1 MQRTASRA
9 LDTIVILV
17 MAAFFFVLSTPEPA
31 FSRAGG
37 GHSYSS
43 GGRSSSSSSKKSSSS
58 WSGKKS
64 SHSSHPRSR
73 SSGSSTPMNSSEATF
88 FLLVMFIGGLVVAVK
103 IYVDYVKKGPIG
115 TEWTDVEQVQLQFSK
130 LRTQSTDL
138 RGKALEALKRRD
150 PNWNEM
156 RFLERAK
163 QGFSR
168 IQDAWSKQNL
178 SSAQGFLSDG
188 VYERFSLQI
197 DEQKSDGIRDHME
210 NLRILNSRVVQ
221 AECGS
226 RFDVLHVSIRASAVN
241 YRVFLTGGRRLDGS
255 TEPEEF
261 EEIWSFLRRPG
272 SKTLEKPGLIEG
284 VCPSC
289 GAPLEIVRAAKCTYC
304 QAFLRSGEHD
314 WVLAEITQ
322 ACEWSVTD
330 AKPKPGLDRLM
341 EVDPGFSVQQIEDRA
356 SVMFWRYYTAFRLG
370 KVDPM
375 LKHAHPGFIG
385 KLQAKLAPK
394 PSGSRVAYQTAA
406 VGSVNVLGAA
416 LGESASAPDS
426 FDRVLAHVRWSWKPV
441 DINAKGNL
449 IPVAEHPLN
458 CTQVFVLIRKSGTQT
473 NIGLALSGSCCKN
486 CGAPETDTAGTVCQY
501 CGTPLNEGATDWIL
515 EQIADPHAPDVVKL
529 LKSQPATPRATPATS
544 SERLR
549 PEPGPPVADNV
560 SADNASG
567 DIFELRGTADA
578 LRWMAAVIFA
588 DRNVEQAELEML
600 KRYAR
605 TYGVPQAKFNE
616 IVLAAQAGKA
626 VPRPPANPR
635 EVAAVYRELV
645 RLALAD
651 GTMSD
656 TEEKLLSAF
665 CRQGSLP
672 ADEAARILAAVKSE
686 RV

>member
-1 MQRTASRA
+1 MRRSASRVLSAISVLAMVA
-9 LDTIVILV
+9 L
-17 MAAFFFVLSTPEPA
+17 FFVLSAPEPA
-31 FSRAGG
+31 YSRAGG
-37 GHSYSS
+37 GHSYPS
-43 GGRSSSSSSKKSSSS
+43 GGGSSSSSSKKSSSS
-58 WSGKKS
+58 WSSEKSGSS
-64 SHSSHPRSR
+64 SHTRGR
-73 SSGSSTPMNSSEATF
+73 RSGSSTPMNASEAKF
-88 FLLVMFIGGLVVAVK
+88 FLLVMIIGGFAVVVK
-103 IYVDYVKKGPIG
+103 IYVDYGDKGPVG
-115 TEWTDVEQVQLQFSK
+115 TDWTDVEKIQRQHSK
-130 LRTQSTDL
+130 LRTQPDSV
-138 RGKALEALKRRD
+138 KAQAIEALKLRD

-178 SSAQGFLSDG
+178 STAQGFLSDG
-188 VYERFSLQI
+188 VYERFSIQI

-210 NLRILNSRVVQ
+210 NLRILNARIVQ
-221 AECGS
+221 AESGS

-241 YRVFLTGGRRLDGS
+241 YRVSLVGGRRLDGS
-255 TEPEEF
+255 NEPEEF

-272 SKTLEKPGLIEG
+272 SKTLEKPGLLEG

-304 QAFLRSGEHD
+304 QTFLRSGEHD

-322 ACEWSVTD
+322 ACEWTVADT
-330 AKPKPGLDRLM
+330 APRPGLDRLM

-370 KVDPM
+370 KVEPM

-416 LGESASAPDS
+416 LGESVSAPDS
-426 FDRVLAHVRWSWKPV
+426 FDRVLAQVRWSWKPV
-441 DINAKGNL
+441 EMNAKGKL
-449 IPVAEHPLN
+449 IPGTEHPLL
-458 CTQVFVLIRKSGTQT
+458 CTQVFVMIRKSGIQT
-473 NIGLALSGSCCKN
+473 NIGLALSGSCCKS

-501 CGTPLNEGATDWIL
+501 CGTPLNEGTTDWIL

-529 LKSQPATPRATPATS
+529 LKSQPATPRAAS
-544 SERLR
+544 AAS
-549 PEPGPPVADNV
+549 EPGSRVVDNV
-560 SADNASG
+560 SSGNVSTDTASG

-578 LRWMAAVIFA
+578 LRWMAVVIFA

-656 TEEKLLSAF
+656 TEEKLLSTF
-665 CRQGSLP
+665 CRQGGLP

-686 RV
+686 RA

>member
-1 MQRTASRA
+1 MRGFASRA
-9 LDTIVILV
+9 FGAITLPV
-17 MAAFFFVLSTPEPA
+17 MAVFFFVLATPEPV

-43 GGRSSSSSSKKSSSS
+43 KKSHSSSSSSSKHSSGWGSKKSSSS
-58 WSGKKS
+58 
-64 SHSSHPRSR
+64 SHTRNRSR
-73 SSGSSTPMNSSEATF
+73 GSGSSTPMNASEATF
-88 FLLVMFIGGLVVAVK
+88 FLLVMLIGGFVVAVK
-103 IYVDYVKKGPIG
+103 IYADYVNKGSVG
-115 TEWTDVEQVQLQFSK
+115 TDWTDVEKVQQQFSK
-130 LRTQSTDL
+130 LRTQPDSA
-138 RGKALEALKRRD
+138 RVKALEALRLRD

-210 NLRILNSRVVQ
+210 NLKILNARIVQ
-221 AECGS
+221 AESGS

-241 YRVFLTGGRRLDGS
+241 YRVSLAGGRRLDGS

-289 GAPLEIVRAAKCTYC
+289 GAPLEIVRAAKCSYC
-304 QAFLRSGEHD
+304 QTFLRSGEHD

-322 ACEWSVTD
+322 ACEWAVAD
-330 AKPKPGLDRLM
+330 AKPRPGLDRLM
-341 EVDPGFSVQQIEDRA
+341 EADPGFSVQQIEDRA

-375 LKHAHPGFIG
+375 LKHAHPDFIV
-385 KLQAKLAPK
+385 KLRAKLAPK
-394 PSGSRVAYQTAA
+394 PSGSRTIYQTAA
-406 VGSVNVLGAA
+406 VGSVNVLGAVP
-416 LGESASAPDS
+416 GESSTPPDS
-426 FDRVLAHVRWSWKPV
+426 FDRIPVELRWSWKSAEK
-441 DINAKGNL
+441 NAKGSV
-449 IPVAEHPLN
+449 IPGMEHPLN
-458 CTQVFVLIRKSGTQT
+458 CTQVFVLIRRSGIKTD
-473 NIGLALSGSCCKN
+473 IGLALSGSCCKN

-501 CGTPLNEGATDWIL
+501 CQTPLNEGTADWIL
-515 EQIADPHAPDVVKL
+515 EQIADPHAPDLVRL
-529 LKSQPATPRATPATS
+529 LKSQFAASRPAPA
-544 SERLR
+544 R
-549 PEPGPPVADNV
+549 PGTEPGPSVAGSV
-560 SADNASG
+560 PADNAS
-567 DIFELRGTADA
+567 DDTFELRGSADA
-578 LRWMAAVIFA
+578 LRWMTAVIFA
-588 DRNVEQAELEML
+588 DRKVERAELDLL
-600 KRYAR
+600 KQYAR

-616 IVLAAQAGKA
+616 IVLAAKDDKA
-626 VPRPPANPR
+626 VLRPPENPQ
-635 EVAAVYRELV
+635 EVAAVYRELA

-656 TEEKLLSAF
+656 TEEKLLNAF
-665 CRQGSLP
+665 CRQVNLP
-672 ADEAARILAAVKSE
+672 ADEAARILASVKSE